1 MRTPLQKGEKI
12 LLVTHRSWTS
22 LTVPVL
28 VALAGL
34 VASYF
39 IGFIVHYGWIV
50 ALLGVIYLLVK
61 YYSWKYYIW
70 VVTNFRVIDEIGLL
84 NHFAKESPLDKINNV
99 SYDQTFVGRIFN
111 YGHVKIQTAA
121 GVGATDYYDVNH
133 PKRLKDTITAAQS
146 DFSSLQFSNQ
156 AAQMAAAMGAARNN
170 APGTDSNPYAGGN
183 AGHGAGSASTGA
195 GASSLGTGGAPAI
208 AAELEKLFELK
219 MKGALSDEEYN
230 RAKARILGR

>member
-39 IGFIVHYGWIV
+39 IGFIIHYGWIA
-50 ALLGVIYLLVK
+50 ALLGVIFLLVR

-70 VVTNFRVIDEIGLL
+70 VVTNFRVIDETGLL

-99 SYDQTFVGRIFN
+99 SYDQNFIGRIFN

-146 DFSSLQFSNQ
+146 DYSAWQFSNQ
-156 AAQMAAAMGAARNN
+156 AAQMAAAMGAGYA
-170 APGTDSNPYAGGN
+170 AHGGGTASYAGGSVSQ
-183 AGHGAGSASTGA
+183 GAGS
-195 GASSLGTGGAPAI
+195 APAI

-230 RAKARILGR
+230 KAKARLLDR